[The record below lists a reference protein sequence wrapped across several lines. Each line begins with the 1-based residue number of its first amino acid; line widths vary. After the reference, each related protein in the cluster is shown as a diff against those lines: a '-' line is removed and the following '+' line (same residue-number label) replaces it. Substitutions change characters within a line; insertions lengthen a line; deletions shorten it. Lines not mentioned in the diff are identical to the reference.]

1 MFNPWFPPHLP
12 ASPAL
17 NLMHILFAQVV
28 EAAKNAPAAVAP
40 VAAPVAEAVQ
50 QAAPAVVPAA
60 EPSVVA
66 ELLNSGLMKYMLD
79 GGFFM
84 WPILLL
90 GILAAGV
97 ILERLRSLRMLNTN
111 VEKLRERV
119 IGLLQEDKVAEAID
133 VCENEHGPV
142 PAVLSAGLRKLLLV
156 RRLGYDA
163 ARTADQVN
171 KAMEDYSVHIVAAL
185 ERHLPILATVASAA
199 PMIGFLGTV
208 QGMVVSFSDIV
219 NNVSQKSIVE
229 AAAAGIMVSL
239 LTTVLGLVVG
249 IPAFI
254 GFNYFTSVINRFVL
268 DVAESASELLETV
281 TVQSALYREAVPN
294 DATRTT
300 VPEPVAAGEGS
311 A

>member
-1 MFNPWFPPHLP
+1 
-12 ASPAL
+12 
-17 NLMHILFAQVV
+17 MHILFAQVV
-28 EAAKNAPAAVAP
+28 EAAKEVPAAVAP
-40 VAAPVAEAVQ
+40 AAAPVAEAAQ
-50 QAAPAVVPAA
+50 QAAPVVAPAV
-60 EPSVVA
+60 EPSVFA
-66 ELLNSGLMKYMLD
+66 ELLNSGLMKHMID

-111 VEKLRERV
+111 VDKLRQRV

-163 ARTADQVN
+163 AQTTEQVN
-171 KAMEDYSVHIVAAL
+171 KAMEDYGIHIVAAL

-239 LTTVLGLVVG
+239 LTTVLGLIVG

-281 TVQSALYREAVPN
+281 TVQAALYQEAVPN
-294 DATRTT
+294 DAMRTT
-300 VPEPVAAGEGS
+300 VPEPVAAGGGE